1 MSFNPPIEPNSPV
14 TALPLSS
21 KLDFRSPLMSKNPL
35 FTLVLASENW
45 VFTESSD
52 GTPLKILSFNP
63 PSEPSIPPPTKFDFR
78 LPILSKKLPGTIS
91 ERMLLLATIVLKA
104 VDTDLGILLIA
115 MFWICLL
122 TFANE
127 GILLLATIAFK
138 GVDIAMLLIC
148 LPKPPNDIFFLEE
161 TSVCTEA
168 ISACSLAFSV
178 IFWDWF
184 FRLSKLGP
192 VFAPSVGTVPPPG
205 ISPPPPGVVVKFPV
219 FPAPVSPKFWGGVVV
234 GGVITW
240 GAGVDFG
247 KNSGAPLSGP

>member
-1 MSFNPPIEPNSPV
+1 
-14 TALPLSS
+14 
-21 KLDFRSPLMSKNPL
+21 MSKNPL

-91 ERMLLLATIVLKA
+91 ERMLLLATIVFKG

-115 MFWICLL
+115 MFW
-122 TFANE
+122 
-127 GILLLATIAFK
+127 
-138 GVDIAMLLIC
+138 IC